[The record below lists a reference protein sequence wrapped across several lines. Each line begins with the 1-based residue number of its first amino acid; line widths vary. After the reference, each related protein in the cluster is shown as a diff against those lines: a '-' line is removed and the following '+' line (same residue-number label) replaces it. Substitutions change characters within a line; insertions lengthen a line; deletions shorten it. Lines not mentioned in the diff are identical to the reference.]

1 VRGIGVAV
9 SNFTLGTEQLSID
22 TDIIK
27 DEKKDRLELAV
38 DGIRKKYGNHS
49 LQRARILQDP
59 RLAETDIIV
68 GHTVNPRTQVD
79 GSDEI

>member
-1 VRGIGVAV
+1 
-9 SNFTLGTEQLSID
+9 
-22 TDIIK
+22 
-27 DEKKDRLELAV
+27 LELAV